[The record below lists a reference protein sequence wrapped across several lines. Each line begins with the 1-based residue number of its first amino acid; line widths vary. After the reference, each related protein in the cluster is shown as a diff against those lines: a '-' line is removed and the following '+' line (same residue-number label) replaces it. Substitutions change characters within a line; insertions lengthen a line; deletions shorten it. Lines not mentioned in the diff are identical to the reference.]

1 MPAGVPFFFGGE
13 TMEEK
18 TALITGGTS
27 GIGLATARFFLAQGM
42 HVAVAGRDETH
53 GQNALRALT
62 RRTPSPHGVSAPRG
76 DGGAFFAGQGRG
88 ESGEGDS
95 GGSDEGEIRKKA
107 GDVQGEARY
116 FPADVREAAACQN
129 LVRDVAAAF
138 GRIDVL
144 VNAAGIYLEQAA
156 EKLTEEDYARVMG
169 TNLKGTMFMTRYALP
184 FLRQT
189 KGSVVNVSSDA
200 GLHGNYLCSLY
211 CASKGAVTLYTRAV
225 AREAAP
231 FGVRVNCVCPADILT
246 PLTEAQLAAAPDRE
260 AALREM
266 ASVYPL
272 HRVGTAEEA
281 AAVIAFLASP
291 AASYVTGAA
300 WNIDGGL
307 LA

>member
-1 MPAGVPFFFGGE
+1 MR
-13 TMEEK
+13 

-27 GIGLATARFFLAQGM
+27 GIGLSTARFFLSQGM
-42 HVAVAGRDETH
+42 RVAVVGRDEGR
-53 GQNALRALT
+53 GQAALSSLEKRAPL
-62 RRTPSPHGVSAPRG
+62 PCVAWPRQV
-76 DGGAFFAGQGRG
+76 GGASSPMDGAAIGTPCAMAGG
-88 ESGEGDS
+88 EVPPTKGEDLW
-95 GGSDEGEIRKKA
+95 
-107 GDVQGEARY
+107 GEAHY
-116 FPADVREAAACQN
+116 FAADVREADDCRT
-129 LVRDVAAAF
+129 LVRDVAEAF

-144 VNAAGIYLEQAA
+144 VNAAGVYMEQAA
-156 EKLTEEDYARVMG
+156 EALTEEDYARVMD

-189 KGSVVNVSSDA
+189 KGAVVNVSSDA

-225 AREAAP
+225 AREAAA

-246 PLTEAQLAAAPDRE
+246 PLTETQLAAFPDRSVAME
-260 AALREM
+260 EM
-266 ASVYPL
+266 AAVYPL
-272 HRVGTAEEA
+272 RRIGTPEEA

-300 WNIDGGL
+300 WTIDGGR